1 MGNLLKLSLH
11 VDNRPAGPW
20 RHLPGEG
27 EDAEADAED
36 GEDDEEEEAEEGLEV
51 LFAHARLQV
60 GDEGHYLAETE
71 HPERLEQE
79 SDLYYDMVYIHVVCA
94 KERADIGILNFVT
107 R

>member
-1 MGNLLKLSLH
+1 MLKLSLH

-51 LFAHARLQV
+51 LLAHARLQV
-60 GDEGHYLAETE
+60 RDEGHDLAQPE
-71 HPERLEQE
+71 HAQGLERRLKVSLQYPAE
-79 SDLYYDMVYIHVVCA
+79 
-94 KERADIGILNFVT
+94 
-107 R
+107 